1 MRAFSLFLI
10 FVSVLFVDTLK
21 SQSLSIGATA
31 NIGLSQIN
39 RLSDYPIPEYYEYDF
54 SLSGNAGLFI
64 RKELSRKSSVGL
76 EVLWVQITGEEAVI
90 NRPIV
95 TSSGDNRG
103 FETEITTRNISYL
116 GAPIYYRLKINNLG
130 IKVGVQPMLYL
141 FQKVNRKSNG
151 EIDGESYAFDG
162 EYDDIRYNNLDYG
175 LKAGLDYSLNDRFRL
190 RADYYHGFKSIIP
203 YWIARSMKIRQV
215 TLGVE
220 YDIYRR

>member
-39 RLSDYPIPEYYEYDF
+39 RLSDYPIPEYYAYDF

-116 GAPIYYRLKINNLG
+116 GAPEDQYPG
-130 IKVGVQPMLYL
+130 C
-141 FQKVNRKSNG
+141 
-151 EIDGESYAFDG
+151 
-162 EYDDIRYNNLDYG
+162 
-175 LKAGLDYSLNDRFRL
+175 
-190 RADYYHGFKSIIP
+190 
-203 YWIARSMKIRQV
+203 
-215 TLGVE
+215 
-220 YDIYRR
+220 